1 MNKLNKLNKRTQ
13 GTAAVLTLA
22 LLATGCAN
30 MSETQQ
36 GTAKGAGIGAAAG
49 AVLGAMTGGSSGA
62 AKGAALGAGVGALGG
77 YVWTQRME
85 DQRRKMEAATQG
97 TGIDVVKTADN
108 QLQINV
114 PSDISFDVGRADI
127 KANFAEVLDGF
138 AQGLVAN
145 PQARVR
151 IVGHTDNTGSDA
163 VNDPLSVNRA
173 ARTRDHLVA
182 RGVAVSRV
190 DVSGMGERAP
200 VASNDT
206 AEGRAR
212 NRRVE
217 LFMAE
222 TAPQAPAVPAAAPV
236 R

>member
-1 MNKLNKLNKRTQ
+1 MNKQKTHILAPLLV
-13 GTAAVLTLA
+13 AA

-49 AVLGAMTGGSSGA
+49 AVLGAMTGGGSGA
-62 AKGAALGAGVGALGG
+62 AKGAAIGAGVGALGG

-85 DQRRKMEAATQG
+85 DQRRKMETATQG
-97 TGIDVVKTADN
+97 TGIDVVKTEDN
-108 QLQINV
+108 QLKLNV

-127 KANFAEVLDGF
+127 KPNFAAVLDSF

-151 IVGHTDNTGSDA
+151 IIGHTDNTGSD
-163 VNDPLSVNRA
+163 PLNHPVSVNPPSPPPP
-173 ARTRDHLVA
+173 HPVG
-182 RGVAVSRV
+182 RGGGAGRFE
-190 DVSGMGERAP
+190 VSGMGERAP
-200 VASNDT
+200 IASNDS
-206 AEGRAR
+206 ADGRAR

-217 LFMAE
+217 IYMAE
-222 TAPQAPAVPAAAPV
+222 ATPAAK
-236 R
+236 

>member
-1 MNKLNKLNKRTQ
+1 MNKQKTHILAPLL
-13 GTAAVLTLA
+13 AAA

-49 AVLGAMTGGSSGA
+49 AVLGAMTGGGSGA
-62 AKGAALGAGVGALGG
+62 AKGAAIGAGVGALGG

-85 DQRRKMEAATQG
+85 DQRRKMETATQG
-97 TGIDVVKTADN
+97 TGIDVVKTEDN
-108 QLQINV
+108 QLKLNV

-127 KANFAEVLDGF
+127 KPNFAAVLDSF

-151 IVGHTDNTGSDA
+151 IIGHTDNTDNTGSDA
-163 VNDPLSVNRA
+163 VNDPLSVSRA
-173 ARTRDHLVA
+173 SHTRDHLVG
-182 RGVAVSRV
+182 RGVAAGRFE
-190 DVSGMGERAP
+190 VSGMGERAP
-200 VASNDT
+200 IASNDS
-206 AEGRAR
+206 ADGRAR

-217 LFMAE
+217 IYMAE
-222 TAPQAPAVPAAAPV
+222 ATPAAK
-236 R
+236 

>member
-1 MNKLNKLNKRTQ
+1 MNKRTQ
-13 GTAAVLTLA
+13 ATAAALTLA

-49 AVLGAMTGGSSGA
+49 AVLGALTGGSSGA
-62 AKGAALGAGVGALGG
+62 AKGAAIGAGVGALGG

-85 DQRRKMEAATQG
+85 DQRRQMEAATQG

-108 QLQINV
+108 QLKINV

-127 KANFAEVLDGF
+127 KANFAEVLDRF

-151 IVGHTDNTGSDA
+151 IVGHTDSSGSDA
-163 VNDPLSVNRA
+163 INDPLSVNRA
-173 ARTRDHLVA
+173 ARTRDHVVA
-182 RGVAVSRV
+182 RGVAMSRV
-190 DVSGMGERAP
+190 DIGGMGSRAP
-200 VASNDT
+200 IASND
-206 AEGRAR
+206 AADGRAR

-217 LFMAE
+217 IFMAE
-222 TAPQAPAVPAAAPV
+222 VAPAPASAPAPINTVAPV

>member
-222 TAPQAPAVPAAAPV
+222 TAPQAAAAPAAAPV

>member
-1 MNKLNKLNKRTQ
+1 MNKNTTRFTLAATLV
-13 GTAAVLTLA
+13 AVLA
-22 LLATGCAN
+22 SGCAN

-49 AVLGAMTGGSSGA
+49 AVLGAMTGGGSGA

-77 YVWTQRME
+77 YVWSQRME
-85 DQRRKMEAATQG
+85 EQRRQMQAATQG
-97 TGIDVVKTADN
+97 TGIDVVKTEDN
-108 QLQINV
+108 QLRINV

-127 KANFAEVLDGF
+127 QPRFASVLDTF
-138 AQGLVAN
+138 AHGLQSN
-145 PQARVR
+145 PQTRVR

-163 VNDPLSVNRA
+163 INDPLSVSRA
-173 ARTRDHLVA
+173 SRTRDYLVV
-182 RGVAVSRV
+182 RGVTADRF

-200 VASNDT
+200 IASNDT

-217 LFMAE
+217 MFVAE
-222 TAPQAPAVPAAAPV
+222 SAPAAP